1 MNLNKLFPRL
11 SIRAKLGIAFVLV
24 ALVPL
29 AGVAAITTRMTVD
42 RLQTM
47 TSLAMD
53 RDVELARSE
62 VERTLHR
69 VEADVMFLT
78 EAFLGRLILG
88 DRTPPGTQATVDRF
102 VNSAPFLFRVK
113 AIDADGLVIYEAGT
127 GTGAPG
133 GSGFYYSWQ
142 AERMTPGQTLFHP
155 VEVRGTGAG
164 DSAQA
169 SIPAV
174 AVLVPVHDAG
184 GRLRGVVVGEARA
197 ATVFEGL
204 ALVAPATPGA
214 TVSLLDADGLLLYHS
229 EHKRD
234 WESLLAERAGETE
247 LSAQIAD
254 LAQAGLK
261 LRTNSHLVSMVPID
275 LGPAGGSLT
284 LVRAVAL
291 DALNAPVR
299 QFLGWVGITG
309 AVVLALVIALATL
322 AARQLTRPI
331 YQLQEAAS
339 RLATGG
345 DVSDLAVDTND
356 ELEDLARDFGEMAAV
371 LARQR
376 RQLEEVVSSQGQQ
389 LAQTHA
395 ELADILAHSADA
407 IIGLDPSGRIR
418 VWNQGAQRL
427 FGYSPEEVLG
437 GDAELLLPL
446 GREHQLEREFL
457 LRGMDEH
464 GAVVN
469 YQTSRRTKDGR
480 IIPVSLT
487 QTAVVGDDR
496 DGRMGSSLILRDI
509 TLQVQLEE
517 HMRRSERLATMSL
530 LAAGLAHE
538 INNPLAI
545 IGNRLELLARA
556 VARGGHEDLQQDVAV
571 LRAHT
576 TRLSDLTRTLLR
588 FAGDQDE
595 TAGPVSLPAILAR
608 VQALL
613 ERTFTARNTRLEITD
628 AQHAV
633 VLGTP
638 TALETVCLNLV
649 LNAADAMPEG
659 GTVTMGV
666 QCDSGVARLVVTDQ
680 GTGVPEGL
688 RERIFEPFFTTK
700 GPQRGTGLGLALCR
714 TIAGHHHGRIWVEP
728 NQPSGSRFI
737 VELPL
742 AESVA

>member
-1 MNLNKLFPRL
+1 MNLNKLFPHL
-11 SIRAKLGIAFVLV
+11 SIRAKLAIAFVLV

-29 AGVAAITTRMTVD
+29 AGVAIITTRMTVD

-47 TSLAMD
+47 TSRTMD
-53 RDVELARSE
+53 RDVVLARAE

-69 VEADVMFLT
+69 IEADAMFLK
-78 EAFLGRLILG
+78 EAFLGRLVLG
-88 DRTPPGTQATVDRF
+88 DSTPAGTQATVDNF
-102 VNSAPFLFRVK
+102 VNRAPFLFRVK
-113 AIDADGLVIYEAGT
+113 AIDADGLVVYEAGT
-127 GTGAPG
+127 GTGTPG

-164 DSAQA
+164 DSARA

-174 AVLVPVHDAG
+174 AVLVPVHDPG
-184 GRLRGVVVGEARA
+184 GRLRGVIVGEARA

-214 TVSLLDADGLLLYHS
+214 SVSLLDADGLLLYHS

-234 WESLLAERAGETE
+234 WENLLAERAGETE
-247 LSAQIAD
+247 LSAHIAN
-254 LAQAGLK
+254 LGQAGAQF
-261 LRTNSHLVSMVPID
+261 RTNSHLVSMVPID

-291 DALNAPVR
+291 EALNTPVR

-339 RLATGG
+339 RLAAGG
-345 DVSDLAVDTND
+345 DVSNLAVDTND

-371 LARQR
+371 LASQR
-376 RQLEEVVSSQGQQ
+376 RQLEEIVSSQGQQ

-395 ELADILAHSADA
+395 ELSDILAHSADA
-407 IIGLDPSGRIR
+407 IIGLDPAGRIR
-418 VWNQGAQRL
+418 VWNQGAERL
-427 FGYSPEEVLG
+427 FGYSPEDALG
-437 GDAELLLPL
+437 RDADLLLPQ
-446 GREHQLEREFL
+446 GREHQVEREFL
-457 LRGMDEH
+457 RRGMEEH
-464 GAVVN
+464 GEVVN
-469 YQTSRRTKDGR
+469 YQTRRRAKDGR

-487 QTAVVGDDR
+487 QTAVRGAQ
-496 DGRMGSSLILRDI
+496 DGQMGSSLILRDI
-509 TLQVQLEE
+509 TLQAQLEE

-538 INNPLAI
+538 INNPLAV
-545 IGNRLELLARA
+545 IGNRLELLALA
-556 VARGGHEDLQQDVAV
+556 VTRGGHHDLQQDVTV

-588 FAGDQDE
+588 FAGDPDE
-595 TAGPVSLPAILAR
+595 TAGPVSLPTILAR
-608 VQALL
+608 VQSLL

-628 AQHAV
+628 AQNAV

-638 TALETVCLNLV
+638 SALETVCLNLV
-649 LNAADAMPEG
+649 LNAADAMPDG
-659 GTVTMGV
+659 GTVTMAVRRDAGAA
-666 QCDSGVARLVVTDQ
+666 QLFVTHE

-728 NQPSGSRFI
+728 NQPKGSRFI

-742 AESVA
+742 AETVS